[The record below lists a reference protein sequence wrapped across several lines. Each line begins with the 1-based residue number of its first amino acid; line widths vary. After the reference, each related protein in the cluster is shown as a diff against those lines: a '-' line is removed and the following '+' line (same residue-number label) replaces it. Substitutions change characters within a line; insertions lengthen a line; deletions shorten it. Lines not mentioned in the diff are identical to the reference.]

1 MKDTIT
7 DDKNIFNNSKDF
19 KKFGFESD
27 INYVSVQTMRG
38 IQTFKIKLFQI
49 TNVSSKES
57 NRDLGSF
64 VSYSVEED
72 QVKGSK
78 IIANIKNFFELKVE
92 KTKVFK
98 EIKNNFY
105 TQDKFSIFLPTG
117 FLLLKNIGITPQDSV
132 LKVLDFSKSK
142 DFLEG
147 LM

>member
-64 VSYSVEED
+64 VSYSVEVD